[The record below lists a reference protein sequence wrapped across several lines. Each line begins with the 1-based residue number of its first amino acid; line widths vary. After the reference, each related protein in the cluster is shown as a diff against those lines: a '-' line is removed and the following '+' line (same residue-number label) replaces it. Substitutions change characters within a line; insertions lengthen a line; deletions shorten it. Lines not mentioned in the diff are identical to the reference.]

1 MLELTRSTQSLPRG
15 DSLKEN
21 FGCMDVDGML
31 KLFHDHVSTY
41 YLKKIIVED
50 HSSQQ
55 KSKDVMTEE
64 EKLLREENELLEDHI
79 ATIKKNTKVNE
90 MSMDFT
96 DLPPPHIICG
106 QQRAT
111 LNFLYRLLLYLSNSP
126 GSNNLQ
132 NYHKSREQAEYIH
145 SCHFAQWLF

>member
-1 MLELTRSTQSLPRG
+1 MQLHKLMAISMLLELSRQAFGG
-15 DSLKEN
+15 D
-21 FGCMDVDGML
+21 
-31 KLFHDHVSTY
+31 